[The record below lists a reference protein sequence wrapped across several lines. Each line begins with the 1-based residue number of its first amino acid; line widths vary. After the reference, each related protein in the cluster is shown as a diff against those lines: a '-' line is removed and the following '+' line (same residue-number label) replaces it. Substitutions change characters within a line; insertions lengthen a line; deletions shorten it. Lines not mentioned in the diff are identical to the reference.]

1 MPINDRVNDKFVTPT
16 GPAISS
22 RGRELPTSRIR
33 SGDDSRVPD
42 GSRYLSQ
49 PPEVIAAV
57 ERYKPRRPVPGWEAV
72 KPFVR
77 DAAALASSERYSAQ
91 RLMVLIAPFVLWCVN
106 KKGLPLTVEAI
117 FVRRVIDLY
126 LATIENS
133 GSRSTHRS
141 ALTAVAESLNSAS
154 FPSRQ
159 VPIARRA
166 IQPPYSSTQIQEF
179 CAWANGQNT
188 ELKRRK
194 ARLMVGLGAG
204 AGLRPGEFAM
214 MRDDVAV
221 DEGGVLITVRG
232 GQSPRIVPLLKE
244 WVPWILPV
252 LAEVPAGEALWM
264 GPAEKPNKS
273 MLNSFTANTIGK
285 APNGVQL
292 RATWLVTNLALGRPM
307 KELMRAAG
315 MTQFTNLDKYLEF
328 VDDVEFDVYRSIM
341 SGGADS

>member
-1 MPINDRVNDKFVTPT
+1 
-16 GPAISS
+16 
-22 RGRELPTSRIR
+22 
-33 SGDDSRVPD
+33 
-42 GSRYLSQ
+42 
-49 PPEVIAAV
+49 
-57 ERYKPRRPVPGWEAV
+57 
-72 KPFVR
+72 
-77 DAAALASSERYSAQ
+77 
-91 RLMVLIAPFVLWCVN
+91 MVLVAPFVLWCVN

-117 FVRRVIDLY
+117 FIRRVIDLY

-133 GSRSTHRS
+133 GTRSTHRS

-166 IQPPYSSTQIQEF
+166 IQQPYSAMQMQEF

-204 AGLRPGEFAM
+204 AGLRPGEFAL
-214 MRDDVAV
+214 MRDDVVA
-221 DEGGVLITVRG
+221 DDDGVLITIRG
-232 GQSPRIVPLLKE
+232 GQSPRIVPLLRE
-244 WVPWILPV
+244 WETWVVPV
-252 LAEVPAGEALWM
+252 LSEVPPGEALWM
-264 GPAEKPNKS
+264 GPAEKANKS
-273 MLNSFTANTIGK
+273 MLNTFTANTIGK

-315 MTQFTNLDKYLEF
+315 MIQFTNLDKYLEF
-328 VDDVEFDVYRSIM
+328 VDDVDFSVYRSIIR
-341 SGGADS
+341 GGADA